1 MTIEMSIDHNYDKMY
16 PLITGML
23 VENDRKLISIGKMD
37 FLFFNSEHMIVQID
51 YSQTQFSVVK
61 LTTF

>member
-23 VENDRKLISIGKMD
+23 VENDRKLISIGQMD
-37 FLFFNSEHMIVQID
+37 FLFLIANIWSC
-51 YSQTQFSVVK
+51 T
-61 LTTF
+61 

>member
-23 VENDRKLISIGKMD
+23 VENDRKLISIDKMD